1 MLKDYSA
8 SNAHLALV
16 YKITKSIWFH
26 VTLFMQFEKKKKK
39 LFYHKKQ
46 NLTN

>member
-26 VTLFMQFEKKKKK
+26 VTLFMQFEKKKKN
-39 LFYHKKQ
+39 FFTIKKKI
-46 NLTN
+46 